1 MLSAPAAAPAHAVA
15 RPAIVRVACPRTR
28 PLAECGFVR
37 VPLDR
42 RFPHGRTIRI
52 YFEHYLRKQ
61 RSRPAVSTVLS
72 IEGGPG
78 FSTTADRA
86 ARLQLWRPV
95 SARRDLLLVDLRG
108 TGRSGAL
115 NCPAFRRHILGY
127 VARAAR
133 CAAQLGPTR
142 DDYDTSQSVQ
152 DLAVVLRAIHAGKI
166 DLYGDSYGSYAAQAF
181 AIRYP
186 HRLRSL
192 VLDGTY
198 QLPGSDPAL
207 ADIAASTRSSL
218 VLACE
223 RRPGCPAGSHPL
235 ALITRL
241 VDRVRRHPIAGVAP
255 DGDGDPVHVRVD
267 PDTLGQLVQSGFYYQ
282 GVWRDIF
289 AATRSAFAGDD
300 APLLR
305 LVAETVTTD
314 GPNGDPREFTESL
327 YLSVICH
334 DYPELWPLESPVS
347 QRPADV
353 HAGLAAY
360 PAGTFAPFTAQ
371 EWTGLDYEGAL
382 ACLRWPQAAFP
393 DPPVSPTA
401 PYPHVPTLILN
412 GDLDN
417 ITPLADARVVASRF
431 PDSTLVVM
439 QNSGHVT
446 ALEDQ
451 NDCAAP
457 IYEHFV
463 RTLSPGNTSCASRTP
478 EVRVVPSFPLA
489 LSAVTPALPSPG
501 DGSTLRDRRVAA
513 ASAAAVADV
522 LQRWWA
528 NLTGSDVGLRGGHW
542 SYSGGAVTVF
552 TLRNVAFVPGVRVT
566 GTVRWVYATGRVRAD
581 VVTRTAGGPPER
593 LRMVWSLQVRAARA
607 RLVGLVAGRSLRLHM
622 LAP

>member
-1 MLSAPAAAPAHAVA
+1 MLSVPADATANVAP
-15 RPAIVRVACPRTR
+15 RPAIVRVACPRAR
-28 PLAECGFVR
+28 PAGECGYVR

-42 RFPHGRTIRI
+42 RFPNGRQIRI
-52 YFEHYLRKQ
+52 YFERYFRNE
-61 RSRPAVSTVLS
+61 RARPPVSTVLS

-95 SARRDLLLVDLRG
+95 SARRDLVLVDLRG

-115 NCPAFRRHILGY
+115 NCPAFRRHILPY
-127 VARAAR
+127 IVRAGR
-133 CAAQLGPTR
+133 CAAQIGPKR

-152 DLAVVLRAIHAGKI
+152 DVHAVLNALGVGRV

-207 ADIAASTRSSL
+207 ADIAQSTRRSL
-218 VLACE
+218 RLACE
-223 RRPGCPAGSHPL
+223 RRPGCPAGGHPI
-235 ALITRL
+235 ALIARL
-241 VDRVRRHPIAGVAP
+241 LRRVRAHPIAGVAP
-255 DGDGDPVHVRVD
+255 DADGTRIHVQAN
-267 PDTLGQLVQSGFYYQ
+267 PDTVAQLLQSGFYYQ

-289 AATRSAFAGDD
+289 AATNSAFAGDT

-305 LVAETVTTD
+305 LVAETLTTD
-314 GPNGDPREFTESL
+314 EPNGDPREFTESL

-334 DYPELWPLESPVS
+334 DYPELWPAGTPV
-347 QRPADV
+347 ADRGAFV
-353 HAGLAAY
+353 RSALAAY
-360 PAGTFAPFTAQ
+360 PAGTFAPFTAS
-371 EWTGLDYEGAL
+371 EWTGIDYEGAL
-382 ACLRWPQAAFP
+382 ACLRWPSPAFS
-393 DPPVSPTA
+393 DPPVPAGA
-401 PYPHVPTLILN
+401 PYPDVPTLILN

-417 ITPLADARVVASRF
+417 ITPLADAQVVASRF
-431 PDSTLVVM
+431 PRSTLVVM

-451 NDCAAP
+451 NDCASV

-463 RTLSPGNTSCASRTP
+463 RALAAGDTSCASRTP
-478 EVRVVPSFPLA
+478 EVRVVPAFPLHLWGVA
-489 LSAVTPALPSPG
+489 PARAAPG
-501 DGSTLRDRRVAA
+501 DGSTLRDRRIAA

-528 NLTGSDVGLRGGHW
+528 NVAGSGVGLRGGTW
-542 SYSGGAVTVF
+542 SYSGGNVTTFV
-552 TLRNVAFVPGVRVT
+552 LHGVAFVPGVPVT
-566 GTVRWVYATGRVRAD
+566 GTVQWNYTTGRVRAA
-581 VVTRTAGGPPER
+581 VVARVGNTVER
-593 LRMVWSLQVRAARA
+593 LHMAWSLQVRAARA
-607 RLVGLVAGRSLRLHM
+607 RIDGSASGRPLRLRM